1 MSWQEWGM
9 RAPPCGAAANVSAPG
24 FPGAGI
30 DGATE
35 AMGYNNTGIEKPM
48 ATKKI
53 KRSHSHS
60 RETPPAPDRAPAHA
74 AETPQ
79 STDELCPVAGFGA
92 SAGGLEAFSELLQS
106 LPADTGVAFVLIQHL
121 DPKHSSLLTELLS
134 RSTPMPVVEVKDG
147 MRTESNHVY
156 VIPPNANMTISNGAL
171 RLEPRAQSH
180 MPIDY
185 FFRSL
190 AQDQGSK
197 AVGVILSGTAS
208 DGTLGLKAI
217 KAEGGITFAQ
227 EESTAKYDGMPR
239 SAILSGCVDF
249 ILPPEGIARE
259 IVRLCRHP
267 YVAPSPDNDVLADED
282 ERPFSQIF
290 AMLRNTTGV
299 DFHYYKH
306 ATIRRRILRRMALQK
321 LERVD
326 QYTDFLRKNPRE
338 ITALFQDILI
348 NVTSFFREAS
358 TFQQLKAKVY
368 PVLFKD
374 RVPEDPVRIWTPG
387 CATGEEAYSVA
398 ISVIEYMRENN
409 LDIGAQVF
417 GTDLSET
424 SLEKARAGVYPET
437 LSADVSGE
445 RLRRFFVRVNGN
457 YQISR
462 SIRDM
467 CVFARQNLTNDP
479 PFSRLDLISCRNV
492 LIYLGPVLQTKVLR
506 YFHYG
511 LKPNGFLVLGLSESV
526 GSMNDLFVPLDGKE
540 KIYTKR
546 TPSMPVNLDFGG
558 FEEIRAGAEL
568 KRIEDWTTGTEL
580 LRRVDQ
586 LVLARHSPPGVV
598 VDADLK
604 ILQFR
609 GHTAAFLEHTGGQ
622 PSLNLLKMT
631 RGGAGLELRKLIQ
644 KVKKTGATML
654 SDPVRLALNN
664 EAPPVRLA
672 VTPVKGMHPD
682 EMVFLILFEPKAVT
696 GKPRQITGKP
706 GRTRTD
712 TTRIDELESEL
723 GATKQYLQTVI
734 EEQEAASEELKSA
747 HEEVQSSNEELQSTN
762 EELLTSKEELQST
775 NEELNTV
782 NEEMQG
788 RNAELTQI
796 NNDLNNLLSSVNIP
810 IVMLGNDL
818 RIRRF
823 TPQAEKVLN
832 LLHTDVGRK
841 ITDFRVKINVPD
853 LENLFIDVIDN
864 LHIKEREVQDQE
876 GRTYL
881 MSIRPYR
888 TVENRIDGAVMT
900 LYDVTERKQSAE
912 IRYRRIF
919 EAARD
924 GILLAEGGT
933 GEILDVNPLVSKL
946 FGYPRNELIGKHL
959 NETPLFQNTGFSLA
973 LLPRWQDGDSV
984 QKRLALRGRGG
995 ESIEVEVIANAYMEG
1010 PKQVVQ
1016 LNIRDVSARLRA
1028 EDDSRRDEE
1037 QRGQAEKMEAVGR
1050 LAGGVAH
1057 DFNNLLTAIV
1067 GYGDL
1072 LKSRI
1077 GSDASLV
1084 RDIDMII
1091 KAGERA
1097 TNVTRQLL
1105 AFGRKQIL
1113 QPTVLDLNSVL
1124 ADLAQMLRV
1133 MIGDKTDLVV
1143 RPAGSLARVKVD
1155 RGQIEQVITN
1165 LVLNARD
1172 AMPEGGRITIETAN
1186 IHADENYLQTHR
1198 PVPPG
1203 EYVLLSVSDTGTG
1216 MDPETQ
1222 AHLFEPFFTTKPKGI
1237 GTGLGLSTTY
1247 GFVKQSGGHVWAYS
1261 ELGRGTTF
1269 HIYLPPAPEEEGA
1282 AAPTAASQEA
1292 IPKGSET
1299 ILLVEDEPMVRRL
1312 SQEILEQAGYRVLP
1326 VANGP
1331 EALQVLKSFKD
1342 PVHLL
1347 LTDVILP
1354 QMSGRELA
1362 DRVAQQ
1368 RPEARVLF
1376 MTGHTED
1383 AIVHHGVLEPGVAL
1397 LQKPF
1402 TPPMLA
1408 RKVRSVLDTQ
1418 KPEKQPQPR

>member
-1 MSWQEWGM
+1 
-9 RAPPCGAAANVSAPG
+9 
-24 FPGAGI
+24 
-30 DGATE
+30 
-35 AMGYNNTGIEKPM
+35 M
-48 ATKKI
+48 ATKK
-53 KRSHSHS
+53 KRSRSAS
-60 RETPPAPDRAPAHA
+60 RQAPPSETPRVSRNGGEPV
-74 AETPQ
+74 
-79 STDELCPVAGFGA
+79 SDELCPVAGFGA
-92 SAGGLEAFSELLQS
+92 SAGGLEAFSELLQY
-106 LPADTGVAFVLIQHL
+106 LPNDTGVAFVLIQHL
-121 DPKHSSLLTELLS
+121 DPKHGSLLTELLG
-134 RSTPMPVVEVKDG
+134 RSTQMPVVESKDG
-147 MRTESNHVY
+147 MRTEANHVY
-156 VIPPNANMTISNGAL
+156 VIPPNANMTISNGVL
-171 RLEPRAQSH
+171 RLEPRGQFH

-190 AQDQGSK
+190 AQDEGSK

-239 SAILSGCVDF
+239 SAIIAGCVDF

-267 YVAPSPDNDVLADED
+267 YVAPSAGAEAGPDES
-282 ERPFSQIF
+282 ERQFSQIF

-299 DFHYYKH
+299 DFNYYKH

-321 LERVD
+321 LERVE

-338 ITALFQDILI
+338 ISALFQDILI
-348 NVTSFFREAS
+348 NVTSFFRETS
-358 TFQQLKAKVY
+358 TFDQLKAKVY

-374 RVPEDPVRIWTPG
+374 RVPEDPVRIWAPG

-409 LDIGAQVF
+409 LDIGIQVF

-424 SLEKARAGVYPET
+424 SLEKARAGIYPESI
-437 LSADVSGE
+437 SADVSAE

-467 CVFARQNLTNDP
+467 CVFARQNLTKDP

-492 LIYLGPVLQTKVLR
+492 LIYLGPILQSKVLR

-511 LKPNGFLVLGLSESV
+511 LKPTGFLVLGNSESI
-526 GSMNDLFVPLDGKE
+526 GSATDLFLPLGGKE
-540 KIYTKR
+540 KIYTKK
-546 TPSMPVNLDFGG
+546 TPAGPVNLEFGS
-558 FEEIRAGAEL
+558 FEEIRGGAEL
-568 KRIEDWTTGTEL
+568 KRIEDWTSGTEL

-609 GHTAAFLEHTGGQ
+609 GHTAPYLEHTGGSQ
-622 PSLNLLKMT
+622 PSLNLLQMT
-631 RGGAGLELRKLIQ
+631 RGGAGLEIRKLIQ
-644 KVKKTGATML
+644 KVKKTGATII
-654 SDPVRLALNN
+654 SDPTRLALN
-664 EAPPVRLA
+664 ETAPPVRLA
-672 VTPVKGMHPD
+672 VTPIKGMRQD
-682 EMVFLILFEPKAVT
+682 EMAFLILFEPE
-696 GKPRQITGKP
+696 GP
-706 GRTRTD
+706 GRIPRHTAPKQDRGRNATAS
-712 TTRIDELESEL
+712 RVQELESEL
-723 GATKQYLQTVI
+723 ASTKQYLQTVI

-823 TPQAEKVLN
+823 TPQAEKALN
-832 LLHTDVGRK
+832 LLPTDVGRK
-841 ITDFRVKINVPD
+841 ITDFRVKINIPD
-853 LENLFIDVIDN
+853 LENLFVDAIDN
-864 LHIKEREVQDQE
+864 LHVKEREVQDQE

-912 IRYRRIF
+912 IRYRRLF

-924 GILLAEGGT
+924 GILIVQAGT
-933 GEILDVNPLVSKL
+933 GEILDVNPFVNRL
-946 FGYPRNELIGKHL
+946 FGYSRSELLGRRL
-959 NETPLFQNTGFSLA
+959 NETPLFQNTEFTPA
-973 LLPRWQDGDSV
+973 LLPPWQDGDSIQRRV
-984 QKRLALRGRGG
+984 TLHSRGG
-995 ESIEVEVIANAYMEG
+995 ESIDVEIIANAYMEG

-1016 LNIRDVSARLRA
+1016 LNIRDVSTRLRA

-1037 QRGQAEKMEAVGR
+1037 QRRQAERMEAVGR

-1057 DFNNLLTAIV
+1057 DFNNLLTAII

-1072 LKSRI
+1072 LKSRA
-1077 GSDASLV
+1077 GGDPALV
-1084 RDIDMII
+1084 RDLDMII
-1091 KAGERA
+1091 NAGERA

-1113 QPTVLDLNSVL
+1113 QPVVVDLNAVL
-1124 ADLAQMLRV
+1124 ADMGPMLRV
-1133 MIGDKTDLVV
+1133 MIGDKVDLVV
-1143 RPAGSLARVKVD
+1143 RPGASLAKVKVD
-1155 RGQIEQVITN
+1155 RGQIEQVLAN

-1186 IHADENYLQTHR
+1186 LKADDDYLRTHSS
-1198 PVPPG
+1198 VPPG
-1203 EYVLLSVSDTGTG
+1203 DYVRLSISDTGTG
-1216 MDPETQ
+1216 MAPETQ

-1237 GTGLGLSTTY
+1237 GTGLGLSTAY

-1261 ELGRGTTF
+1261 ELGQGTTF
-1269 HIYLPPAPEEEGA
+1269 HIYLPPVPEEESA
-1282 AAPTAASQEA
+1282 AAPAAASGQA
-1292 IPKGSET
+1292 LPKGSET
-1299 ILLVEDEPMVRRL
+1299 VLLVEDEPMVRRL
-1312 SQEILEQAGYRVLP
+1312 SQEILEEAGYRVAP
-1326 VANGP
+1326 AANGL
-1331 EALQVLKSFKD
+1331 EALQILKSFKD
-1342 PVHLL
+1342 PIHLL

-1362 DRVAQQ
+1362 DRIAQQ
-1368 RPEARVLF
+1368 RPEVRVLF

-1383 AIVHHGVLEPGVAL
+1383 AIVHHGVLEPGIAL

-1402 TPPMLA
+1402 TPPALVQ
-1408 RKVRSVLDTQ
+1408 KVRSVLDA
-1418 KPEKQPQPR
+1418 KKSEKKQ